1 MFLNK
6 FLASSGV
13 ASRRKAVE
21 EIKSGLVTVNNEVVI
36 DPAYQVKD
44 SDKVKYKSRIV
55 KPQSYVYILLNKPA
69 GYLTTLSDPL
79 ARNTIM
85 ELIKFKGKARIY
97 PVGRLDKETTGLLL
111 LTNDGDLAQCL
122 AHPKYEVSK
131 LYEVVLDQEFSSAN
145 FAKLLKGV
153 SLKDGT
159 TKVDKVYYTKR
170 PNLKKV
176 SVELHSGK
184 NRIVRR
190 LFKALGYNVVK
201 LDRVLYAG
209 ISKRGLP
216 KGEWRYL
223 TSKEIGSL
231 KNL

>member
-21 EIKSGLVTVNNEVVI
+21 EIKSGVVTVNNEVVK
-36 DPAYQVKD
+36 DPAYQVKTT
-44 SDKVKYKSRIV
+44 DKVKYKNRIV
-55 KPQSYVYILLNKPA
+55 KPQSFVYILLNKPA
-69 GYLTTLSDPL
+69 GYITTLSDPFE
-79 ARNTIM
+79 RNTVM
-85 ELIKFKGKARIY
+85 DLIKFKGKARIY

-111 LTNDGDLAQCL
+111 LTNDGDLAQNL

-131 LYEVVLDQEFSSAN
+131 LYEVVLDQDFDSAH

-153 SLKDGT
+153 SLKDGKT
-159 TKVDKVYYTKR
+159 SVDKVYYTKR
-170 PNLKKV
+170 PSLKKV
-176 SVELHSGK
+176 TVELHSGK

-190 LFKALGYNVVK
+190 LFKELGYNVVK
-201 LDRVLYAG
+201 LDRSMYAG
-209 ISKRGLP
+209 ISKRGLS

-223 TSKEIGSL
+223 TSKEIDSL
-231 KNL
+231 KN